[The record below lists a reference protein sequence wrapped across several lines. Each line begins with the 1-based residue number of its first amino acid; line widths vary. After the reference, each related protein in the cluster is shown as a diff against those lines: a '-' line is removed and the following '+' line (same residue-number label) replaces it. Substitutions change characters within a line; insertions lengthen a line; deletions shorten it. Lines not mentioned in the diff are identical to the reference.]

1 MDKTIHDIFKLGSTA
16 VFYEKKYIL
25 EEIMIL
31 GTSERLYTV
40 LRFSAENGKNIVYG
54 VDIETNTIFPLTSE
68 QNELYQEN
76 LRLHKK
82 RLLNNDTIKILDY
95 KSNCYVDKYEYII
108 QKIVTQSNLNQIS
121 SKILLN
127 EKDYIISWFSFLC
140 NEQGDSLL
148 VSISEEEMV
157 DNLSMQALYND
168 LDLMISLSE
177 YDLKY
182 RGNIVRIEKID
193 AKYLLYIHPYPM
205 EIMQSTQS
213 KGASFENISNPF
225 SIMDFVVNYADSD
238 VNGVIYPNSD
248 DKPIHNYIV
257 VGVLKNIDI
266 DIEDCVIGSVR
277 VGNQIDVSKKFKDSI
292 SDLIG
297 ENNTFVWVNIKSDSL
312 YNAFTS
318 GKKLLIASA
327 EFLSFMIKNDMYAD
341 WFGTVELNNNVWDV
355 RSHYPQISLGSVFYI
370 ENCILGESITLTDKN
385 MKIPLAIKLDKNAEY
400 LFEYDWVESFFR
412 KLQTDN
418 KKVLRLQY
426 ALKWIVQAW
435 NTEDKYDRVIYC
447 SMALEFIVN
456 GEKGKNIFDEYADKS
471 ERSNFTKSERK
482 RLIKNLIE
490 KIELDDIEGFSE
502 SNIEALNSSIKKM
515 IQSKLNEVS
524 FGTKLDILIDR
535 LNIPISADENQLL
548 SKARKIR
555 NELIHGLNMASIST
569 LQIKKLCGITSR
581 ILMYK
586 LMNELGEE

>member
-108 QKIVTQSNLNQIS
+108 QKIVTQSNLKQIS

-297 ENNTFVWVNIKSDSL
+297 ENNTL
-312 YNAFTS
+312 
-318 GKKLLIASA
+318 
-327 EFLSFMIKNDMYAD
+327 
-341 WFGTVELNNNVWDV
+341 
-355 RSHYPQISLGSVFYI
+355 
-370 ENCILGESITLTDKN
+370 
-385 MKIPLAIKLDKNAEY
+385 
-400 LFEYDWVESFFR
+400 
-412 KLQTDN
+412 
-418 KKVLRLQY
+418 
-426 ALKWIVQAW
+426 
-435 NTEDKYDRVIYC
+435 
-447 SMALEFIVN
+447 
-456 GEKGKNIFDEYADKS
+456 
-471 ERSNFTKSERK
+471 
-482 RLIKNLIE
+482 
-490 KIELDDIEGFSE
+490 
-502 SNIEALNSSIKKM
+502 
-515 IQSKLNEVS
+515 
-524 FGTKLDILIDR
+524 
-535 LNIPISADENQLL
+535 
-548 SKARKIR
+548 
-555 NELIHGLNMASIST
+555 
-569 LQIKKLCGITSR
+569 
-581 ILMYK
+581 
-586 LMNELGEE
+586 